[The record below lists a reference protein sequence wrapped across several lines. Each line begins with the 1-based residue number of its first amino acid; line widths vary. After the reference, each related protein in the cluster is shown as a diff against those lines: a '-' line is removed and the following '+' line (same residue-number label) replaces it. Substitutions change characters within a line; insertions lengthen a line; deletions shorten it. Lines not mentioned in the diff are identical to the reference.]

1 MAFALEEDTVLGN
14 KNLSILK
21 ENLGIIF
28 PEVSSINER
37 FLMQLTSKHLKNAYM
52 RQAVECHPKTV
63 SGLGQQEQKVRQT
76 RYQLLFQ
83 AYNTLLPH
91 VKAIQENTP
100 PVEGKWGAP
109 YFSTDCSNR
118 TILAV
123 GGAKGGVGKSV
134 ISANLA
140 VGLSL
145 LGQKVILA
153 DLDLG
158 GADVHLYV
166 GVKSLPKTWNDFL
179 EKRAEAGTIED
190 ILTPTAFDGLTLIG
204 GDASKLGSA
213 NLPYAQKQKIIRHLK
228 ELDCNYIII
237 DLGGDTSF
245 NVLDF
250 FLLADYKIVVTGAE
264 PASILDSY
272 SFIKVAFHRFL
283 ERFLADY
290 QSLKDLSQRI
300 RGGLLTKARATTLQS
315 IFQEVRSKDASAYVN
330 LMEQF
335 EQFKLSLVVNMAE
348 NRKDARIAES
358 MQRLLKENCLL
369 DVGILGA
376 IPFDRTVRKAAR
388 KFTPA
393 VVENPRCHASQ
404 VIHQML
410 AAILLLREPEAIRA
424 ELLEKTGIVRKEA
437 KKRIGAGTMT
447 LDGLSFEQ
455 INALF
460 GRSPGLRQNFQKILS
475 IMGG

>member
-1 MAFALEEDTVLGN
+1 LTVVLEEDIELGN
-14 KNLSILK
+14 KDFRTLK
-21 ENLGIIF
+21 EMLGVIF
-28 PEVSSINER
+28 PEVSSINKR
-37 FLMQLTSKHLKNAYM
+37 FLTQLTCKHLKNAYM

-63 SGLGQQEQKVRQT
+63 NGLDRREQKIRQS
-76 RYQLLFQ
+76 RYQLLFR
-83 AYNTLLPH
+83 AYKTLLPH
-91 VKAIQENTP
+91 VKAIQDNIK
-100 PVEGKWGAP
+100 PVEDNWGDP
-109 YFSTDCSNR
+109 YFPIDRTNR

-134 ISANLA
+134 LSANLA

-179 EKRAEAGTIED
+179 EKRAEAGKIED

-204 GDASKLGSA
+204 ADSSKLGSA

-228 ELDCNYIII
+228 ELDCNYVIL
-237 DLGGDTSF
+237 DLGGDSSF

-250 FLLADYKIVVTGAE
+250 FLLADYKIVVTGIE
-264 PASILDSY
+264 PASVLDSY

-283 ERFLADY
+283 ERFMADH
-290 QSLKDLSQRI
+290 QPLQDLSQRI
-300 RGGLLTKARATTLQS
+300 REGLLTKAPATTLQS
-315 IFQEVRSKDASAYVN
+315 VFQEVRSKDASAYVK
-330 LMEQF
+330 LIERLERF
-335 EQFKLSLVVNMAE
+335 RLSLVVNMAE
-348 NRKDARIAES
+348 NRKDLRIAES

-388 KFTPA
+388 KFTPLIID
-393 VVENPRCHASQ
+393 NPRCNASQ
-404 VIHQML
+404 VIYQML
-410 AAILLLREPEAIRA
+410 AAIVLLREPEAVRV
-424 ELLEKTGIVRKEA
+424 ELLEKTGLVRKEA
-437 KKRIGAGTMT
+437 KDRIGVGTMT

-455 INALF
+455 INSVF
-460 GRSPGLRQNFQKILS
+460 GQAPGLFQSFQKILN

>member
-1 MAFALEEDTVLGN
+1 LTVVLEEVIKVESKDFSTLQEMLGV
-14 KNLSILK
+14 
-21 ENLGIIF
+21 IF
-28 PEVSSINER
+28 PEVSNINKR

-52 RQAVECHPKTV
+52 RKAAECHPKTV
-63 SGLGQQEQKVRQT
+63 DGLGQREQKMRQD
-76 RYQLLFQ
+76 RYQRLFK

-91 VKAIQENTP
+91 VKTIQENTRS
-100 PVEGKWGAP
+100 VEDNWSDP
-109 YFSTDCSNR
+109 YFPIDRTNR

-134 ISANLA
+134 LSANLA

-158 GADVHLYV
+158 GSDVHLYV
-166 GVKSLPKTWNDFL
+166 GIKSLPKTWNDFL
-179 EKRAEAGTIED
+179 EKRAGASAIED

-204 GDASKLGSA
+204 GDSSRLGSA
-213 NLPYAQKQKIIRHLK
+213 NLPHAQKQKIIRHLK
-228 ELDCNYIII
+228 ELDCNYVII

-250 FLLADYKIVVTGAE
+250 FLLADYKIVVTGTE
-264 PASILDSY
+264 PASVLDSY

-283 ERFLADY
+283 EQFLADY
-290 QSLKDLSQRI
+290 QSLNDLRQRI
-300 RGGLLTKARATTLQS
+300 RGGLLNKARATVLQS
-315 IFQEVRSKDASAYVN
+315 IFQEIRGKDTSAYVN

-335 EQFKLSLVVNMAE
+335 EQFRLSLVVNMAE
-348 NRKDARIAES
+348 NRKDVRIAES

-376 IPFDRTVRKAAR
+376 IPFDKNVRKAAR
-388 KFTPA
+388 RFTPT

-404 VIHQML
+404 VFHQML
-410 AAILLLREPEAIRA
+410 AAILLLREPEAVRA
-424 ELLEKTGIVRKEA
+424 ELLEKTSLIRKEV
-437 KKRIGAGTMT
+437 KDRIGAGTMT
-447 LDGLSFEQ
+447 LDGLSTEQ
-455 INALF
+455 IDSIF
-460 GRSPGLRQNFQKILS
+460 GRSPRLRQSFQKILS
-475 IMGG
+475 VMGG